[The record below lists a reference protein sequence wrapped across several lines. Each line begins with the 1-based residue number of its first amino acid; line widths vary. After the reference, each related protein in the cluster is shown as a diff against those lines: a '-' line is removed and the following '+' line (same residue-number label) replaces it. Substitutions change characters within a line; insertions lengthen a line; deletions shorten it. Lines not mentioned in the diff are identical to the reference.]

1 MEVYTIESEAY
12 KAQQESLNL
21 LRKLFLDTVEEL
33 KEAKDN
39 KWMSVAEV
47 MQFTGFSRQ
56 WLMMRKHD
64 IGYFQD
70 GKDLRFW
77 KPDLIKF
84 MELRSVKPKI
94 NKTLLKLQ
102 RS

>member
-1 MEVYTIESEAY
+1 MEFYAIESEAF
-12 KAQQESLNL
+12 KSQQESLNL